1 MNMLEF
7 AWWNLVLAVLVA
19 IIIKSRDFTAV
30 AVSYMIA
37 LWTALEWII
46 TKPVSIE
53 GRLANITEYVDAANQ
68 TIKEYAYQTYTVP
81 QNFLDFTY
89 TVFLAVLTLYAANK
103 IILTDMGRKMR
114 ITFKRWWNWK

>member
-7 AWWNLVLAVLVA
+7 VWWNLVLAVLVA

-53 GRLANITEYVDAANQ
+53 GRLANITEYVNAANQ
-68 TIKEYAYQTYTVP
+68 TIKEYAYQSYSVP
-81 QNFLDFTY
+81 QNWLDFTY
-89 TVFLAVLTLYAANK
+89 TVLLMVLSLYAANK
-103 IILTDMGRKMR
+103 LLFTDIGQKIHKEM
-114 ITFKRWWNWK
+114 KRWWNG

>member
-53 GRLANITEYVDAANQ
+53 GRLANITEYVNAANQ
-68 TIKEYAYQTYTVP
+68 TIKEYAYYKYSVP
-81 QNFLDFTY
+81 QNWLDFTY
-89 TVFLAVLTLYAANK
+89 TVLLMVLSLYAANK
-103 IILTDMGRKMR
+103 LLFTDIGQKIHKEM
-114 ITFKRWWNWK
+114 KRWWNG

>member
-53 GRLANITEYVDAANQ
+53 GRLANITEYVNAANQ
-68 TIKEYAYQTYTVP
+68 TIKEYAYQSYSVP
-81 QNFLDFTY
+81 QNWLDFTY
-89 TVFLAVLTLYAANK
+89 TVLLMVLSLYAANK
-103 IILTDMGRKMR
+103 LLFTDIGQKIHKEM
-114 ITFKRWWNWK
+114 KRWWNG